1 MKFFSLLTLFAAV
14 TNNIKV
20 NLARSNTQEL
30 LHQTNFHNKVLT
42 TKLLTQLITMLQ
54 LAQWAQLTQML
65 KLKVTVVWWVLLLEA
80 LQAIMEVT
88 GSVVAMVFLVLSP
101 VLLQDPS
108 WRIRPSNIIT
118 IRTIMED
125 GSGAI
130 YTYIVL
136 FIWHNMS
143 KWWRIGCFWHLVV
156 FC

>member
-1 MKFFSLLTLFAAV
+1 
-14 TNNIKV
+14 
-20 NLARSNTQEL
+20 
-30 LHQTNFHNKVLT
+30 
-42 TKLLTQLITMLQ
+42 
-54 LAQWAQLTQML
+54 
-65 KLKVTVVWWVLLLEA
+65 VLLLEV

-101 VLLQDPS
+101 VPLQDPS

-136 FIWHNMS
+136 SIWHNMS
-143 KWWRIGCFWHLVV
+143 K
-156 FC
+156 